1 MRNFK
6 ANGCNW
12 FVAFLVIAAI
22 LPSASCGGTPKGK
35 AGGSVAGL
43 VFNTESLDF
52 GAVSVGGSR
61 KASITVTNSSPA
73 DGGSVAVTNIVV
85 TGAGFSLVAPT
96 SGFSLAPGQSST
108 ISIKFAPKAAGNAV
122 GQLSIFVAGT
132 PQSGDISLTGSTI
145 AGNQLVASPAT
156 MNFGGVTLGSS
167 KTLTGTLSVGTSD
180 VTVASASWS
189 GQGYSVSGIAFPVTI
204 QANSSIDYTV
214 TFTPQTAG
222 AVSGGIIFV
231 SNATNSPNTQTFS
244 GTGSAV
250 AQALQHSVDL
260 SWNSGS
266 SVLRVQ
272 HLSGNAFRRALY
284 PAECHHPRQG
294 SSYTDSTVTSGTT
307 YYYVATA
314 IDSGVESTY
323 SDEVVAAIPSPRA
336 RRTDQ

>member
-167 KTLTGTLSVGTSD
+167 KTLTGTLSVGTPD

-266 SVLRVQ
+266 SVIAKYNVYRGTR
-272 HLSGNAFRRALY
+272 SGGPYTKLN
-284 PAECHHPRQG
+284 PSPQPG
-294 SSYTDSTVTSGTT
+294 QSYTDTTVTSGTT
-307 YYYVATA
+307 YYYVVAA
-314 IDSGVESTY
+314 VASGQESQY
-323 SDEVVAAIPSPRA
+323 SGEVAAAIPSP
-336 RRTDQ
+336 